1 MIHTCTG
8 AGTSQGG
15 DDDGLPPPPPPPG
28 NEFFTQFLGNQWA
41 MEETLRLIAQNMAR
55 ARQHNQG
62 NQQIFGSWRNSPDA
76 NSKYNRDTWF
86 ILVRAIE
93 KRVKAV
99 RPFATCLYYDLIE

>member
-1 MIHTCTG
+1 MTRTRTR
-8 AGTSQGG
+8 AGTSKCGN
-15 DDDGLPPPPPPPG
+15 DNILPPPPPPSA
-28 NEFFTQFLGNQWA
+28 NEFFMQFLGNQWA